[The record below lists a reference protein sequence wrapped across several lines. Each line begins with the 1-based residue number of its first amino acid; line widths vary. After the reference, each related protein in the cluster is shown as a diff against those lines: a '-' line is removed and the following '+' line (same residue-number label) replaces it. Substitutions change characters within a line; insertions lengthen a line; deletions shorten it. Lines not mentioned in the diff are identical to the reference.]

1 MAECPSFL
9 RQINTPLDRQTT
21 SCLSVHPSLD
31 SWVACWHIMCYVAF
45 QSCVIFGGKKALKI
59 TCSAICWVNSTH
71 ARTRPPPPTPWP
83 GPGCHPETGGAH
95 DLSPGAFL
103 TPTGWGEVTPTH
115 QPFSTLVTCPEGTT
129 PSLLKLQLRWP
140 LGPGHLRTL
149 SALPS
154 SRASLQTAAPTASS
168 FPSTG
173 GLVR

>member
-9 RQINTPLDRQTT
+9 RQINTPLDGQTT

-45 QSCVIFGGKKALKI
+45 QSCALFGGKKALKI

-71 ARTRPPPPTPWP
+71 ARTRPPPTPWP

-115 QPFSTLVTCPEGTT
+115 QPLSTRSPALRELHHLCSNFS
-129 PSLLKLQLRWP
+129 S
-140 LGPGHLRTL
+140 
-149 SALPS
+149 
-154 SRASLQTAAPTASS
+154 
-168 FPSTG
+168 G
-173 GLVR
+173 GLWDQDTSGHSAPSPAPGLLCKQLPPLPAPFPAQVG